1 VIGRFVHRIVRDR
14 YVSLARFLAL
24 QALTILATQTALAA
38 FVFATVTVAQS
49 PSTAIRGSW
58 SATAGP
64 SQVFQDTW
72 TAEPGSGDPDAAQG
86 TWTLMNRSNQIV
98 AQGTWS
104 AVKTARVWSGSWR
117 ARVLTKSGA
126 TSRLLSGN
134 WRTQIGDADVRT
146 LQELLHKTLSDVVN
160 GTWGSGRLA
169 GAWSL
174 RAFP

>member
-1 VIGRFVHRIVRDR
+1 MSR
-14 YVSLARFLAL
+14 LARACSRMATSDDSH
-24 QALTILATQTALAA
+24 QMTRTRLATQIALTAI
-38 FVFATVTVAQS
+38 VFAIAMTQAQS

-64 SQVFQDTW
+64 NQVFQGTW
-72 TAEPGSGDPDAAQG
+72 TAELASSDPNAAQG
-86 TWTLMNRSNQIV
+86 SWMLLNRANQIV

-104 AVKTARVWSGSWR
+104 AVKAPRAWSGSWE
-117 ARVLTKSGA
+117 ARVLTKGGA

-134 WRTQIGDADVRT
+134 WSTQIADADVRT
-146 LQELLHKTLSDVVN
+146 LQELLHKTLSDVVS
-160 GTWGSGRLA
+160 GRWGSGRLA